1 MSDMWPLQLSL
12 VKSRLGLDQL
22 LRAHCKKKIV
32 TSTSHMFLNL
42 RLNACVNAKTNSKKH
57 KYCE

>member
-22 LRAHCKKKIV
+22 LRAHCKRKSAHQQAIF
-32 TSTSHMFLNL
+32 FLNL
-42 RLNACVNAKTNSKKH
+42 RLNAYVNAKTNSKKH